1 MHDLAKTQFI
11 QANTEI
17 RQLNFSHNK
26 VGAQYSKGRNE
37 FHLNKIYVYGVHMQ
51 ELNAESEFMATLVS
65 VWNKGWLASEL
76 AQELVVLASHRSIN
90 K

>member
-1 MHDLAKTQFI
+1 
-11 QANTEI
+11 
-17 RQLNFSHNK
+17 
-26 VGAQYSKGRNE
+26 
-37 FHLNKIYVYGVHMQ
+37 MQ